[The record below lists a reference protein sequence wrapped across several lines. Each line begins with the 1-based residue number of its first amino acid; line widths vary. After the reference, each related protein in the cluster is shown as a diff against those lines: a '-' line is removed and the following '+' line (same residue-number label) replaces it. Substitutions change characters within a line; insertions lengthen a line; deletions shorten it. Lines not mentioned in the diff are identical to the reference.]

1 MRTVFVGAGN
11 VSIGTAKALIKKG
24 HEVIIIETDKA
35 KIDELSEEMDCSFLQ
50 GDGSQ
55 PNILREVNPA
65 QTDILYCLTDSDQ
78 ANVIAG
84 LVGRS
89 LGFKRVVTSIRDPQF
104 EGICHELGLKDT
116 IIPSRTI
123 SRYLEDMVGG
133 TETVELS
140 TVIKDEARFFTFTV
154 KEENAVPVKELKLP
168 AEARAV
174 CYYREGRFSHADEET
189 KLQNGDEV
197 VVLTHSKN
205 MSALQERWQP
215 KPAQEEPA
223 ERGKLKEDPAEK
235 GKSKEAPPD
244 NVLRENPRGRTER
257 EGEKGRR

>member
-1 MRTVFVGAGN
+1 MRTVFVGAGK

-24 HEVIIIETDKA
+24 HEVVIIETDKA

-65 QTDILYCLTDSDQ
+65 QTDVLYCLTDNDQ
-78 ANVIAG
+78 ANVIAS

-89 LGFKRVVTSIRDPQF
+89 LGFKRVVTSIGDPQF

-133 TETVELS
+133 TENVELS
-140 TVIKDEARFFTFTV
+140 TVLKDEARFFTLIA
-154 KEENAVPVKELKLP
+154 KEEDAVAAKDLKLP
-168 AEARAV
+168 AHAKV
-174 CYYREGRFSHADEET
+174 ICYYRDGKFSHADEET
-189 KLQNGDEV
+189 TFRIGDEV
-197 VVLTHSKN
+197 VILTHSKN
-205 MSALQERWQP
+205 MPGLQERWQP
-215 KPAQEEPA
+215 KPA
-223 ERGKLKEDPAEK
+223 
-235 GKSKEAPPD
+235 
-244 NVLRENPRGRTER
+244 
-257 EGEKGRR
+257 